1 MRRRNRFSRR
11 PSRGFT
17 LIEVLLVLVILVV
30 LVGLVVGTYTGAQ
43 TRALMD
49 AAQVQV
55 RALSGQ
61 VEEYHIDMKTYP
73 TTSQGLEALIYPP
86 SDLPNPA
93 RWRGP
98 YARTQEIPLDP
109 WDRPYQYE
117 SPGRFNPYSFDIWSM
132 GPDGVSGTED
142 DIGNW

>member
-1 MRRRNRFSRR
+1 MKRRNPSLRRRG
-11 PSRGFT
+11 GFT

-30 LVGLVVGTYTGAQ
+30 LVSLVVGTYSGAQ
-43 TRALMD
+43 TRALTD

-55 RALSGQ
+55 RTLASQ
-61 VEEYHIDMKTYP
+61 VEEYHIDMKSYP
-73 TTSQGLEALIYPP
+73 STSQGLEALLSPP
-86 SDLPNPA
+86 ADLPNPA

-98 YARTQEIPLDP
+98 YARTNEIPLDP

-117 SPGRFNPYSFDIWSM
+117 SPGRYNPHSFDLWSL